1 MRNICAAL
9 LALVLTSLSRAEET
23 HSLHSYKRYAVRPS
37 ATEPTAPLRLTRQ
50 QDREFETALRQS
62 YRRRANFAGHHVLA
76 TIGCGASCV
85 LVAALDK
92 RSGRVSW
99 LPFTVCCWPEPY
111 QEPVRFRADSELLV
125 LHGQRDEQGSAGP
138 HYYRFHG
145 GTFEP
150 VESSLK
156 AAAH

>member
-1 MRNICAAL
+1 MRKICAAFFV
-9 LALVLTSLSRAEET
+9 LVLTTLARADET
-23 HSLHSYKRYAVRPS
+23 HSPAPYERYAVRS
-37 ATEPTAPLRLTRQ
+37 QDTGRAAPLRLTGR
-50 QDREFETALRQS
+50 QDREFTTALRQS
-62 YRRRANFAGHHVLA
+62 YRQLANFAGHHVLT

-85 LVAALDK
+85 LVAVLDK
-92 RSGRVSW
+92 HSGKVSW
-99 LPFTVCCWPEPY
+99 LPFTVCCWRDS
-111 QEPVRFRADSELLV
+111 QREPVQFRADSELLV